1 MKDKT
6 TLTRGWFLK
15 ADSDLANARRT
26 TDSEGPYDTACF
38 HVQQAIEKYLKGL
51 MALHGLPIPR
61 THDLEELAVYC
72 ADLAPLA
79 AIKEIRLAE
88 LTDYSVQVRYDFEVW
103 PSVEEARQ
111 AVADAELIRT
121 LVLSSVDESMHP

>member
-1 MKDKT
+1 
-6 TLTRGWFLK
+6 
-15 ADSDLANARRT
+15 
-26 TDSEGPYDTACF
+26 
-38 HVQQAIEKYLKGL
+38 
-51 MALHGLPIPR
+51 MALHGCPIPR

-72 ADLAPLA
+72 SDLAPLA

-88 LTDYSVQVRYDFEVW
+88 LTDYSVQVRYDFELW

-121 LVLSSVDESMHP
+121 LILSSVDDNVHP